1 MKLRFSPS
9 LAITSAALVFAVAA
23 LPANA
28 ARRPRYGGTLRV
40 EIRAIVTSLDPAVA
54 AASPQEAA
62 AKAGID
68 ALIYPSRNAD
78 GSFAGIPGSGAF
90 RVDSFDPG
98 KRLVLAANNAAP
110 GGRPFVDAIEI
121 LMGRAAQ
128 DRLVDLELGKA
139 DFAEIPCEES
149 RKAAAAGVRLS
160 VSQPDEL
167 FAVVFLAGRPAAQDA
182 HVREALAQSIDRAAI
197 VNFILQKTGEPA
209 GGLLPQWAS
218 GTAFLFSTAADPAA
232 AKELWQQIPSSP
244 RLVLG
249 YDSGDPLQQSVAE
262 RIVVNAREAG
272 MSWTAQPVN
281 ATAGPQASADVDA
294 RLMRLRMNS
303 ESARGALAGF
313 IQAISPVA
321 GIDSSAIAGSAGA
334 EAAYN
339 RERDIVASFQ
349 VIPLVHLPQ
358 VYGLSAQVRDWKAPG
373 PGESWPLADVWLE
386 ESAP

>member
-1 MKLRFSPS
+1 ME
-9 LAITSAALVFAVAA
+9 IQAV
-23 LPANA
+23 
-28 ARRPRYGGTLRV
+28 
-40 EIRAIVTSLDPAVA
+40 VTSLDPAVA
-54 AASPQEAA
+54 AANPQEAA
-62 AKAGID
+62 AKSEID

-78 GSFAGIPGSGAF
+78 GSFAGTPGSGAF

-110 GGRPFVDAIEI
+110 GGRPFVGDIEI

-128 DRLVDLELGKA
+128 DRLVDLELGKT

-149 RKAAAAGVRLS
+149 RMAAGAGIRLS

-167 FAVVFLAGRPAAQDA
+167 LALVFLAGRPAAQDA

-197 VNFILQKTGEPA
+197 VNFILQKSGETA

-218 GTAFLFSTAADPAA
+218 GTAFLFSTAANPAA
-232 AKELWQQIPSSP
+232 AKELWLQIPGSP

-281 ATAGPQASADVDA
+281 STGGAQASADVDA

-303 ESARGALAGF
+303 DSARAALANF
-313 IQAISPVA
+313 IEALSPVA
-321 GIDSSAIAGSAGA
+321 EIDSSAIADSGGA
-334 EAAYN
+334 EAVYQ

-358 VYGLSAQVRDWKAPG
+358 VYGLSPLLRDWKAPG
-373 PGESWPLADVWLE
+373 PGESWPLAGVWLE
-386 ESAP
+386 ESVP

>member
-9 LAITSAALVFAVAA
+9 LAVISAALLCVVVVR
-23 LPANA
+23 PANA

-40 EIRAIVTSLDPAVA
+40 EISAVVTSLDPAVA

-62 AKAGID
+62 AKAEID
-68 ALIYPSRNAD
+68 ALIYQGRNAD
-78 GSFAGIPGSGAF
+78 GSFAGTPGSGAF

-110 GGRPFVDAIEI
+110 GGRPYIDAIEI

-128 DRLVDLELGKA
+128 DRLVDIELGKT

-149 RKAAAAGVRLS
+149 RKAAGAGVRLS

-167 FAVVFLAGRPAAQDA
+167 LAVVFLAARPAAQDA
-182 HVREALAQSIDRAAI
+182 RIREALANSIDRAAI

-209 GGLLPQWAS
+209 GGLLPQWSS

-232 AKELWQQIPSSP
+232 AKELWLQIAGSP
-244 RLVLG
+244 HLVLG

-272 MSWTAQPVN
+272 MAWTAQPFN
-281 ATAGPQASADVDA
+281 SAAGAQSSADVDA
-294 RLMRLRMNS
+294 RLIRLRMNS
-303 ESARGALAGF
+303 DSARVALASF
-313 IQAISPVA
+313 IQALSSVA
-321 GIDSSAIAGSAGA
+321 TIDSSAIVDSAGS
-334 EAAYN
+334 EVLYD
-339 RERDIVASFQ
+339 REHDIVASFQ
-349 VIPLVHLPQ
+349 VIPDRKSV
-358 VYGLSAQVRDWKAPG
+358 V
-373 PGESWPLADVWLE
+373 
-386 ESAP
+386 

>member
-1 MKLRFSPS
+1 MKLRSSPS
-9 LAITSAALVFAVAA
+9 LAVISAALLLAIATP
-23 LPANA
+23 PANA

-40 EIRAIVTSLDPAVA
+40 EIPAVVTSLDPAVA

-62 AKAGID
+62 AKAEID
-68 ALIYPSRNAD
+68 ALIYASRNAD
-78 GSFAGIPGSGAF
+78 GSFDGTSGSGAF

-98 KRLVLAANNAAP
+98 KRLVLVANSAAP

-128 DRLVDLELGKA
+128 DRLVDLELGKT

-149 RKAAAAGVRLS
+149 RKAAGAGVRQS

-167 FAVVFLAGRPAAQDA
+167 LAVVFLAGRPAAQDA

-209 GGLLPQWAS
+209 GGLLPQWSS
-218 GTAFLFSTAADPAA
+218 GTAFLFSTAADAA
-232 AKELWQQIPSSP
+232 TAKELWAQIPGSP

-281 ATAGPQASADVDA
+281 STVGAKASPDVDA

-303 ESARGALAGF
+303 DSARGALASF
-313 IQAISPVA
+313 IQALSPVA
-321 GIDSSAIAGSAGA
+321 GIDSSAIADSAGA
-334 EAAYN
+334 EALYN

-349 VIPLVHLPQ
+349 VIPLVYLPQ

>member
-1 MKLRFSPS
+1 MKLRSSPS
-9 LAITSAALVFAVAA
+9 LAIISAALLIGIAA

-40 EIRAIVTSLDPAVA
+40 EIAAVVTSLDPAVA
-54 AASPQEAA
+54 AATPQEAA
-62 AKAGID
+62 ARAEID

-78 GSFAGIPGSGAF
+78 GSFAGNPGSGAF

-98 KRLVLAANNAAP
+98 KRLVLAANDAAP
-110 GGRPFVDAIEI
+110 GGRPFVDSIEI

-128 DRLVDLELGKA
+128 DRLVDLELGKT
-139 DFAEIPCEES
+139 DFAEIPCEDS
-149 RKAAAAGVRLS
+149 RKAAGAGVRLS
-160 VSQPDEL
+160 ISKPDEL
-167 FAVVFLAGRPAAQDA
+167 LAVVFLAADPAAQDA
-182 HVREALAQSIDRAAI
+182 RVREALARSIDRTAL
-197 VNFILQKTGEPA
+197 VNFILQKTGETA
-209 GGLLPQWAS
+209 GGLLPQWSS
-218 GTAFLFSTAADPAA
+218 GTAFLFPTAADPAS
-232 AKELWQQIPSSP
+232 AKELWLQIPGSP

-281 ATAGPQASADVDA
+281 SAAGAKTFPAVDA

-303 ESARGALAGF
+303 ESARATLAGF
-313 IQAISPVA
+313 IQALSPVA
-321 GIDSSAIAGSAGA
+321 GIDSSGIADSAGA
-334 EAAYN
+334 EAVYN

-358 VYGLSAQVRDWKAPG
+358 VYGLSTQVRDWKAPG
-373 PGESWPLADVWLE
+373 PGESWPLAEVWLE